1 MNDKKENSSVELQNN
16 ENETYLPIALNKSY
30 YYEEESVEEVI
41 KQTIEDI
48 IVSLDSSNN
57 FCVDLL
63 K

>member
-1 MNDKKENSSVELQNN
+1 LNDKKENSSVELQNN
-16 ENETYLPIALNKSY
+16 ENETYLPITLNKSD
-30 YYEEESVEEVI
+30 YYEDESVEEVI

-48 IVSLDSSNN
+48 IVSLDSSNS